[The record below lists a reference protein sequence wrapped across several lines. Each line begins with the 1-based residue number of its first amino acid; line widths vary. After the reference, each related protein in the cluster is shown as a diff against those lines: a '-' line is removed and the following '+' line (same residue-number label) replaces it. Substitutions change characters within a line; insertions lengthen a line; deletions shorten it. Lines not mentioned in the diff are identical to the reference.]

1 MSNGHD
7 SALLDDGSGR
17 GATARAPLVG
27 NTRPPRQKPH
37 HKKKGTTGVDVV
49 TIFARAIMDES
60 RKECVNAGE
69 RLWTFGN
76 GEEVHAI
83 RVRVTGKTAWKVWY
97 PKTSNNAATRV

>member
-1 MSNGHD
+1 MAMTRRSWTMVRVVGPLQERR
-7 SALLDDGSGR
+7 SWGTPVR
-17 GATARAPLVG
+17 PARSR
-27 NTRPPRQKPH
+27 TIRKE
-37 HKKKGTTGVDVV
+37 GTTGVDVV
-49 TIFARAIMDES
+49 TIFARAIVEES